1 MRTGIS
7 RALGSFFAILLAVG
21 AAHAANADESLPR
34 VVTPETVFDFGS
46 VDAGTV
52 VEHAFILKNSGS
64 AALKVE
70 RLNTACGC
78 TAAVLDTDTIPPGG
92 ETKVKASFDTTGFQ
106 GAKVKT
112 IRVYTNDPRQA
123 SFLLS
128 LQGTVRSEFD
138 LDPARLHFGDIAKGK
153 EKTLSIDVLLGGQST
168 AQIQEVLSRS
178 PYLDIESSDVNKR
191 GKQGKRLTVTLKG
204 SLPVGVFRERIV
216 LKTSSDK
223 TPIINIPVFARV
235 HGDITIVPSSVSF
248 GLVEGPIVKPVS
260 EMIKLVNT
268 AKKPLTIASVESD
281 NPLVTAELVP
291 LKDARA
297 SNLRVTLKEGL
308 SGTFRATITITTDN
322 ADAEQRQLT
331 VPVYGIISRKG
342 S

>member
-1 MRTGIS
+1 MRNRIFE
-7 RALGSFFAILLAVG
+7 ALASLLVLFLASS
-21 AAHAANADESLPR
+21 AYAANAAEESLPR

-78 TAAVLDTDTIPPGG
+78 TAAVLDSDTIPPGG
-92 ETKVKASFDTTGFQ
+92 ETKVKASFDTSGFQ

-138 LDPARLHFGDIAKGK
+138 LDPARLHFGDVAKGK
-153 EKTLSIDVLLGGQST
+153 EKTLGVDVLLSGQSS

-178 PYLDIESSDVNKR
+178 PYLDIESSEVAKR
-191 GKQGKRLTVTLKG
+191 GKQGKRLTVTIKG
-204 SLPVGVFRERIV
+204 SLPVGVFRDRIV
-216 LKTSSDK
+216 VKTSSDK

-248 GLVEGPIVKPVS
+248 GLIEGPIVKPVS
-260 EMIKLVNT
+260 EVVKLVNT

-331 VPVYGIISRKG
+331 VPVYGIVSRKG